1 MCHKIIFEHNKKD
14 IEVEFFEDNAQLP
27 FVSREGETKFGSWGR
42 RKHQSGNLPLG
53 GFALL
58 DDIYSRQWKE
68 FSPKSVKLPI
78 KSFMVNNIETKNHW
92 YHLSRNRW
100 IQGLLATYDNEHRL
114 YIVTLT
120 LDDEG
125 FVFLPRVLQ

>member
-14 IEVEFFEDNAQLP
+14 VQVAFFDSDAKLP
-27 FVSREGETKFGSWGR
+27 FVSKEGNKQLLTWGR

-78 KSFMVNNIETKNHW
+78 KSFMMNTPETKNHW
-92 YHLSRNRW
+92 YHLSSNRW
-100 IQGLLATYDNEHRL
+100 IQGLLAKYDDEYRV
-114 YIVTLT
+114 YIVTLS

-125 FVFLPRVLQ
+125 FIFLPRVLQ